1 MSSVKRGNG
10 FLVCLSLVRCVI
22 VMLDTLSLSIYR
34 VYSVTTYCRYAP
46 SCGRGCKLVL
56 ESLRPTPSRSS
67 FLAESTS
74 DRWVTE
80 LFVVSNF
87 FRAVIFFHIVSR
99 QSLCDCREFRVRFFR
114 GCENGATFVWSCA
127 PVLATDTHSH
137 TRTRKRT
144 HRQTVFSPVL
154 SVCSAE
160 NRSTSS
166 VSVSPTLVESYI
178 LNHND
183 TEVWIWE
190 LITSVAKGRSACFC
204 PLFF

>member
-1 MSSVKRGNG
+1 MFMFNTILKMSSVKRGNG

-22 VMLDTLSLSIYR
+22 VTLDTLSLSIYR

-87 FRAVIFFHIVSR
+87 FRAVIFFLVNRS
-99 QSLCDCREFRVRFFR
+99 
-114 GCENGATFVWSCA
+114 ATAVN
-127 PVLATDTHSH
+127 
-137 TRTRKRT
+137 
-144 HRQTVFSPVL
+144 
-154 SVCSAE
+154 SVCAFFVVVKTVLLWCEAVLLSWLPTHTLTHARA
-160 NRSTSS
+160 NARTGRLCSVLFSS
-166 VSVSPTLVESYI
+166 VQRR
-178 LNHND
+178 
-183 TEVWIWE
+183 TEAPPPSLYHRRWWRAIF
-190 LITSVAKGRSACFC
+190 LITMTLKSGFGS
-204 PLFF
+204 

>member
-114 GCENGATFVWSCA
+114 GCENGATLVWSCA
-127 PVLATDTHSH
+127 PVLATDTHARANA
-137 TRTRKRT
+137 RTGRLC
-144 HRQTVFSPVL
+144 SVL
-154 SVCSAE
+154 F
-160 NRSTSS
+160 SS
-166 VSVSPTLVESYI
+166 VQRR
-178 LNHND
+178 
-183 TEVWIWE
+183 TEAPPPSLYHRRWWRAIF
-190 LITSVAKGRSACFC
+190 LITMTLKSGFGSW
-204 PLFF
+204 